1 MYNRYIGNTGRRY
14 RVPEASDRAPG
25 GGATSAGAAH
35 RQERQRAPE
44 PRGSAAFGVTN
55 LAGSLRSLIPPL
67 PFGMDTGDLLLLLL
81 LFFLYTESGDED
93 FLIILAVVS
102 INIIADRP
110 ERLQA
115 D

>member
-25 GGATSAGAAH
+25 GSAISAGEA
-35 RQERQRAPE
+35 RGRERQRAPA
-44 PRGSAAFGVTN
+44 PRENAVFGVTN
-55 LAGSLRSLIPPL
+55 LTGSLRSLIPPL

-110 ERLQA
+110 ERRQA
-115 D
+115 E